1 METNTPIIVGVGQF
15 MEAPD
20 GPGYRALGPVDV
32 AAEAARA
39 ALEDAACGADDD
51 TARAALDA
59 TGGTA
64 ALAAAIDVVA
74 TTRTFADTVA
84 VLAPPF
90 GTSNNFPRSIAKRVG
105 ISPRR
110 AIWEDAG
117 GNTPQ
122 DLVSEMCE
130 LLHAGE
136 AIAVLV
142 AGGEAISTAR
152 HLTAQQRHAD
162 WSETVE
168 GSVEDRLGDVAKMI
182 SEAELRHRIYT
193 VPPMY
198 ALAEH
203 ARRGRLRRGR
213 AEYTEA
219 MGRLFAPFT
228 AVAAANPFASAR
240 RVCSPAELT
249 TVTDRNR
256 MIADPYPRMLVARD
270 QVNQGAAVVLTTVGV
285 ARELGIPESR
295 WVYLR
300 GYAKAADRP
309 LLDRADLGAYPAA
322 ELAGKAALRAAGIG
336 SADVACFD
344 LYSCFPVAVSSVCD
358 ALAIAEDDPRGLTV
372 TGGLPYFGGPGND
385 YSLHAVASMVERLR
399 ARPGSFGFVG
409 ANGGILSKYS
419 VGVYASAAAPFVRC
433 DSGAIQAELDARAG
447 VPFTEQPS
455 GRATVETYTIVHGKD
470 GRPAIGVVVARL
482 ADGARC
488 LATTRKGDAE
498 TVARLHGDADPLG
511 ATVETSAGG
520 EGPNSFVFA
529 A

>member
-20 GPGYRALGPVDV
+20 GAGYRELAPVDV

-39 ALEDAACGADDD
+39 AIDDAASLRREDAGV
-51 TARAALDA
+51 
-59 TGGTA
+59 TA

-74 TTRTFADTVA
+74 TTRTFGDTVA

-90 GTSNNFPRSIAKRVG
+90 GTSNNFPRSIANRVG
-105 ISPRR
+105 VKPRR

-122 DLVSEMCE
+122 DVVSEMCE

-136 AIAVLV
+136 ARAVLV

-152 HLTAQQRHAD
+152 HLMAQGRSAD

-168 GSVEDRLGDVAKMI
+168 GSVEDRLGEVAKMI
-182 SEAELRHRIYT
+182 SPAELRHRIYT

-203 ARRGRLRRGR
+203 ARRGRLRLGR
-213 AEYTEA
+213 ADYTAA

-228 AVAAANPFASAR
+228 AVAAANPYASAR

-256 MIADPYPRMLVARD
+256 MIADPYPRMLVSRD

-285 ARELGIPESR
+285 ARELGIPEGR

-300 GYAKAADRP
+300 GYAKVADRP

-322 ELAGKAALRAAGIG
+322 ELAGKAALRAAGIDI
-336 SADVACFD
+336 ADVGCFD

-358 ALAIAEDDPRGLTV
+358 ALAIPEDDPRGLTV
-372 TGGLPYFGGPGND
+372 TGGLPFFGGPGND

-419 VGVYASAAAPFVRC
+419 VGVYATAAAPFVRC
-433 DSGAIQAELDARAG
+433 DSGRLQAELDARPA
-447 VPFTEQPS
+447 VSFDEQPS
-455 GRATVETYTIVHGKD
+455 GRATVESYTVVHGKD

-482 ADGARC
+482 AHGARC
-488 LATTRKGDAE
+488 LATTRKDDAA
-498 TVARLHGDADPLG
+498 TVARLLGESDPLG
-511 ATVETSAGG
+511 ATIETTAGG
-520 EGPNSFVFA
+520 DGPNSFVFA
-529 A
+529 S